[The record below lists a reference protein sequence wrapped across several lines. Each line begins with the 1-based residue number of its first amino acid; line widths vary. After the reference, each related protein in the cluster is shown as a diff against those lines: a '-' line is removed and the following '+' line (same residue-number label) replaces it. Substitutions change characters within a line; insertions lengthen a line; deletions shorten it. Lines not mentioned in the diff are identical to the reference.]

1 MIKFKLKTPKNINN
15 SKLID
20 FFKKIGLKELI
31 SLSKTKGKGVN
42 EMISKNPYKP
52 ELRDLYNLYNYII
65 LNSYYIEK

>member
-31 SLSKTKGKGVN
+31 SLRAKLKARALMK
-42 EMISKNPYKP
+42 
-52 ELRDLYNLYNYII
+52 
-65 LNSYYIEK
+65 